1 MNLWTSSMP
10 IKIPLIQLACDLANS
25 QRSVIYIFFFH
36 VSFIHFQIFHSDWNL
51 SSLLTTSM
59 EKKKS
64 MYSFENTIPLFDDVE
79 TLVFII
85 NFHNVVGHI

>member
-1 MNLWTSSMP
+1 MP

-25 QRSVIYIFFFH
+25 QRSVIYIYFFPCKFYPLSDL
-36 VSFIHFQIFHSDWNL
+36 SFRLESFESANNING
-51 SSLLTTSM
+51 
-59 EKKKS
+59 KKKS

>member
-1 MNLWTSSMP
+1 MP

-25 QRSVIYIFFFH
+25 QRSVIYIFFFL

>member
-59 EKKKS
+59 EKKK
-64 MYSFENTIPLFDDVE
+64 YV
-79 TLVFII
+79 
-85 NFHNVVGHI
+85 